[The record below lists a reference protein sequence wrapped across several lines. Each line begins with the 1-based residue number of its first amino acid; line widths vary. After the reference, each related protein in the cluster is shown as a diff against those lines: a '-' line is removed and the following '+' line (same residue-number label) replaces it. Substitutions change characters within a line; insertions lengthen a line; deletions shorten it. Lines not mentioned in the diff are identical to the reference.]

1 MASIPGLLVPTE
13 VAALVVPAA
22 TVAEVVAKPADLK
35 PLPAVQPW
43 VAGYFRWRKCPVT
56 LVSFDHIAAG
66 REIAEYSRVC
76 IFHPLPGRQPFDY
89 FALIMN
95 GEPRSLE
102 ITDSAGAGE
111 LPPQLS
117 ERFVSGTLQVGDRTL
132 VIPDFDALGSV
143 FYPGGGT

>member
-89 FALIMN
+89 FALIMS

-102 ITDSAGAGE
+102 ITDSAGAGD

-132 VIPDFDALGSV
+132 VIPDFDALRSA
-143 FYPGGGT
+143 FYPDGGT